1 MQAKA
6 EKQNIESKNNTG
18 GIVSDSVFL
27 VFVRV
32 VTLSVNLVQT
42 MILSRTL
49 TKTSYGTYSQ
59 AVLLISSLAPIF
71 SLGLNDAINYFFNKS
86 RDEKIRKKYVN
97 TIFSLSILSGVFCGI
112 MILVFRNQ
120 IVGYFANDAVSGLL
134 IYIAFRPCIQNL
146 VALYQPLFIS
156 SGYAKTIAMRN
167 LIISIGQICIVG
179 GVSYFTSDIALI
191 FLLLLVLDI
200 LQYAC
205 FVLIYTKRQF
215 KISILKSD
223 VTIVRE
229 ILRYALPLL
238 LGTSIG
244 TISINI
250 DKFMVSGMMSTEDYA
265 LYANVSKELPFSFV
279 ISSFT
284 AVVMPVIVRYI
295 NNGENNKFKEL
306 WSCYLELG
314 YKITWPL
321 CIGAAAL
328 APEAIELLYSKI
340 YLSADG
346 TMVFRIYTIVAMMR
360 FTFFGMVPSALGRTD
375 IVMKYSIIGC
385 AINICLN
392 YPMFYLMGMPGPAMA
407 TVISMV
413 VSAAL
418 YFRASSKLVNVRIS
432 EVLKPKQILLLG
444 LEMLVC
450 GIGIRLIVSTVELRF
465 MNAFVNFAL
474 GYVLFNVIVLGLN
487 IKSFKRVLKSL
498 KGANG

>member
-1 MQAKA
+1 
-6 EKQNIESKNNTG
+6 
-18 GIVSDSVFL
+18 
-27 VFVRV
+27 
-32 VTLSVNLVQT
+32 
-42 MILSRTL
+42 MILIFRT
-49 TKTSYGTYSQ
+49 
-59 AVLLISSLAPIF
+59 
-71 SLGLNDAINYFFNKS
+71 
-86 RDEKIRKKYVN
+86 
-97 TIFSLSILSGVFCGI
+97 
-112 MILVFRNQ
+112 Q

-179 GVSYFTSDIALI
+179 GVSYFTSNIALI

-215 KISILKSD
+215 KISILKAD

-418 YFRASSKLVNVRIS
+418 YFRASSKLVNIRIS

-450 GIGIRLIVSTVELRF
+450 GIGIRLIVSTMELRF
-465 MNAFVNFAL
+465 MNAFANFAL

-498 KGANG
+498 KGDNG

>member
-1 MQAKA
+1 MQSKA
-6 EKQNIESKNNTG
+6 EKRNNVAKNNTG

-49 TKTSYGTYSQ
+49 TKTNYGTYSQ

-86 RDEKIRKKYVN
+86 TDEKTREKYVN
-97 TIFSLSILSGVFCGI
+97 TIFSLSILSGFFCGI
-112 MILVFRNQ
+112 IILIFQSQ

-134 IYIAFRPCIQNL
+134 VYIAFRPCVQNL

-156 SGYAKTIAMRN
+156 SGYAKTIAIRN

-179 GVSYFTSDIALI
+179 GVSYFTSNINLI

-205 FVLIYTKRQF
+205 FVLIYRKRQF
-215 KISILKSD
+215 KISIFKAD
-223 VTIVRE
+223 FTIVRE
-229 ILRYALPLL
+229 ILKYALPLL
-238 LGTSIG
+238 LGTSIS

-250 DKFMVSGMMSTEDYA
+250 DKFMVSGMMSTEEYA

-295 NNGENNKFKEL
+295 NNEQNNKFKEL

-321 CIGAAAL
+321 CIGAAVL
-328 APEAIELLYSKI
+328 APEAIELLYSKM
-340 YLSADG
+340 YLNADG
-346 TMVFRIYTIVAMMR
+346 TIVFRIYTIVAMMR

-392 YPMFYLMGMPGPAMA
+392 YPMFYLIGMPGPAMA
-407 TVISMV
+407 TVISML
-413 VSAAL
+413 VSATL
-418 YFRASSKLVNVRIS
+418 YFRASSKLVNIRIS
-432 EVLKPKQILLLG
+432 EVLKPKQIFLLG

-450 GIGIRLIVSTVELRF
+450 GVGIRLIVSSVELYATNVF
-465 MNAFVNFAL
+465 INFVL
-474 GYVLFNVIVLGLN
+474 GYMLFNVIVLGLN
-487 IKSFKRVLKSL
+487 IKSLKRVLKSL
-498 KGANG
+498 KGDN

>member
-1 MQAKA
+1 
-6 EKQNIESKNNTG
+6 
-18 GIVSDSVFL
+18 
-27 VFVRV
+27 
-32 VTLSVNLVQT
+32 
-42 MILSRTL
+42 MILIFRT
-49 TKTSYGTYSQ
+49 
-59 AVLLISSLAPIF
+59 
-71 SLGLNDAINYFFNKS
+71 
-86 RDEKIRKKYVN
+86 
-97 TIFSLSILSGVFCGI
+97 
-112 MILVFRNQ
+112 Q

-179 GVSYFTSDIALI
+179 GVSYFTSNIALI

-215 KISILKSD
+215 KISILKAD

-360 FTFFGMVPSALGRTD
+360 FTF
-375 IVMKYSIIGC
+375 
-385 AINICLN
+385 
-392 YPMFYLMGMPGPAMA
+392 
-407 TVISMV
+407 
-413 VSAAL
+413 
-418 YFRASSKLVNVRIS
+418 
-432 EVLKPKQILLLG
+432 
-444 LEMLVC
+444 LEWFHQHWE
-450 GIGIRLIVSTVELRF
+450 GQT
-465 MNAFVNFAL
+465 
-474 GYVLFNVIVLGLN
+474 
-487 IKSFKRVLKSL
+487 
-498 KGANG
+498 

>member
-1 MQAKA
+1 MQSKA
-6 EKQNIESKNNTG
+6 EKQNIATKNNSG

-86 RDEKIRKKYVN
+86 TEEKVRKKYVN
-97 TIFSLSILSGVFCGI
+97 TIFSLSILSGAICGI
-112 MILVFRNQ
+112 MILIFRTQ

-179 GVSYFTSDIALI
+179 GVSYFTSNIALI

-215 KISILKSD
+215 KISILKAD

-418 YFRASSKLVNVRIS
+418 YFRASSKLVNIRIS

-450 GIGIRLIVSTVELRF
+450 GIGIRLIVSTMELRF
-465 MNAFVNFAL
+465 MNAFANFAL

-498 KGANG
+498 KGDNG

>member
-1 MQAKA
+1 MQSKA
-6 EKQNIESKNNTG
+6 EKRNNVAKNNTG

-49 TKTSYGTYSQ
+49 TKTNYGTYSQ

-86 RDEKIRKKYVN
+86 TDEKTREKYVN
-97 TIFSLSILSGVFCGI
+97 TIFSLSILSGFFCGI
-112 MILVFRNQ
+112 MILIFQSQ

-134 IYIAFRPCIQNL
+134 VYIAFRPCVQNL

-156 SGYAKTIAMRN
+156 SGYAKTIAIRN

-179 GVSYFTSDIALI
+179 GVSYFTSNINLI

-205 FVLIYTKRQF
+205 FVLIYRKRQF
-215 KISILKSD
+215 KISIFKAD
-223 VTIVRE
+223 FTIVRE
-229 ILRYALPLL
+229 ILKYALPLL
-238 LGTSIG
+238 LGTSIS

-250 DKFMVSGMMSTEDYA
+250 DKFMVSGMMSTEEYA

-295 NNGENNKFKEL
+295 NNEQNNKFKEL

-328 APEAIELLYSKI
+328 APEAIELLYSKM
-340 YLSADG
+340 YLNADG
-346 TMVFRIYTIVAMMR
+346 TIVFRIYTIVAMMR

-392 YPMFYLMGMPGPAMA
+392 YPMFYLIGMPGPAMA
-407 TVISMV
+407 TVISML
-413 VSAAL
+413 VSATL
-418 YFRASSKLVNVRIS
+418 YFRASSKLVNIRIS
-432 EVLKPKQILLLG
+432 EVLKPKQIFLLG

-450 GIGIRLIVSTVELRF
+450 GVGIRLIVSSVELYATNVF
-465 MNAFVNFAL
+465 INFVL
-474 GYVLFNVIVLGLN
+474 GYMLFNVIVLGLN
-487 IKSFKRVLKSL
+487 IKSLKRVLKSL
-498 KGANG
+498 KGDN